1 MVMKNKLFRVIDHT
15 ADIGIIAYGI
25 NIEQLFS
32 NAAYALFSLI
42 VEPESIT
49 ERMHRYIR
57 VAAEN
62 NENLLVAWLNEL
74 IYFFDT
80 EHVLFNRFEINDL
93 NSNQLTA
100 ICYGETIDPL
110 KHRLIRYVKAATYHM
125 LEIDSCSSG
134 YKAQVI
140 FDI

>member
-1 MVMKNKLFRVIDHT
+1 MENKLFKITDHT
-15 ADIGIIAYGI
+15 ADIGIIAYGVD
-25 NIEQLFS
+25 IEQLFS

-49 ERMHRYIR
+49 ERMHSYIR

-62 NENLLVAWLNEL
+62 SEYLLVAWLNEL

-80 EHVLFNRFEINDL
+80 KHILFNRFEIKDL
-93 NSNQLTA
+93 NNNQLTA
-100 ICYGETIDPL
+100 ICYGEAIDPL
-110 KHRLIRYVKAATYHM
+110 RHRLKRDVKAATYHM
-125 LEIDSCSSG
+125 LEIESGASG

>member
-1 MVMKNKLFRVIDHT
+1 MENKLFKIIDHT
-15 ADIGIIAYGI
+15 ADIGIIAYGVDI
-25 NIEQLFS
+25 KQLFS

-42 VEPESIT
+42 VEPESIN
-49 ERMHRYIR
+49 ERMHSYIR

-62 NENLLVAWLNEL
+62 SEYLLVAWLNEL

-80 EHVLFNRFEINDL
+80 KHILFNRFEIKDL
-93 NSNQLTA
+93 NNNQLTA
-100 ICYGETIDPL
+100 ICYGEGIDPL
-110 KHRLIRYVKAATYHM
+110 KHRLKRYVKAATYHM
-125 LEIDSCSSG
+125 LEIDSCASG

>member
-1 MVMKNKLFRVIDHT
+1 MENKLFKIIDHT
-15 ADIGIIAYGI
+15 ADIGIIAYGVD
-25 NIEQLFS
+25 IEQLFS

-49 ERMHRYIR
+49 ERMHSYIR

-62 NENLLVAWLNEL
+62 SEYLLVAWLNEL

-80 EHVLFNRFEINDL
+80 KHILFNRFEIKDL
-93 NSNQLTA
+93 NNNQLMA
-100 ICYGETIDPL
+100 ICYGEAIDPL
-110 KHRLIRYVKAATYHM
+110 RHRLKRYVKAATYHM
-125 LEIDSCSSG
+125 LEIESCASG
-134 YKAQVI
+134 CKAQVI

>member
-1 MVMKNKLFRVIDHT
+1 MENKLFQVIDHT
-15 ADIGIIAYGI
+15 ADIGIIAYGVD
-25 NIEQLFS
+25 IEQLFS

-49 ERMHRYIR
+49 ERIHSYIR

-62 NENLLVAWLNEL
+62 KENLLVAWLNEL

-80 EHVLFNRFEINDL
+80 KHILFNRFEIKNL
-93 NSNQLTA
+93 NNNQLTA
-100 ICYGETIDPL
+100 ICYGEAIDPL
-110 KHRLIRYVKAATYHM
+110 KHRLKRYVKAATYHM
-125 LEIDSCSSG
+125 LEIESCASG

>member
-1 MVMKNKLFRVIDHT
+1 MENKLFKIIDHT
-15 ADIGIIAYGI
+15 ADIGIIAYGAD
-25 NIEQLFS
+25 IEQLFS

-49 ERMHRYIR
+49 ERMHGYIR

-62 NENLLVAWLNEL
+62 SEYLLVAWLNEL

-80 EHVLFNRFEINDL
+80 KHILFNRFEIKGL
-93 NSNQLTA
+93 NNNQLTA
-100 ICYGETIDPL
+100 ICYGEAIDPL
-110 KHRLIRYVKAATYHM
+110 RHRLKRYVKAATYHM
-125 LEIDSCSSG
+125 LEIESCASG